1 MAIIKGIEIN
11 LGMFAMFEVSSCN
24 QSTGVVTVE
33 DIEFGLKYEFN
44 CEDVKSAKIQDDYD
58 LHITK
63 NNGTS
68 KIIRILE

>member
-1 MAIIKGIEIN
+1 
-11 LGMFAMFEVSSCN
+11 MFEVSSYN
-24 QSTGVVTVE
+24 QSTGIVIVE
-33 DIEFGLKYEFN
+33 DVEFGLKYEFN
-44 CEDVKSAKIQDDYD
+44 CEDIRSAKVQDDYD

>member
-1 MAIIKGIEIN
+1 M
-11 LGMFAMFEVSSCN
+11 LEVSSYN
-24 QSTGVVTVE
+24 ESTGVVTVE

-44 CEDVKSAKIQDDYD
+44 CKDVKSAKVQDDYD

-63 NNGTS
+63 NDGTS